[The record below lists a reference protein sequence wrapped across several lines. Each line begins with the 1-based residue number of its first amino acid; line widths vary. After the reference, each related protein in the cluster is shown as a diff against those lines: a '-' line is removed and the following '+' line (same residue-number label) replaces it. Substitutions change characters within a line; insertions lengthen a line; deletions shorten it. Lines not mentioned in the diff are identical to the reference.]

1 MIRTI
6 LLGPPGAGK
15 GTQAVKIVGKYK
27 VPHIS
32 TGDIFRENIKKGTEL
47 GKKAQEYISRG
58 ELVPDDLVCDIATD
72 RLLKDDCKDGF
83 LLDGFPRTVY
93 QAEKLDEFLSEHEQ
107 KLDRVLNLNVGESEL
122 MKRLTGRRVCRACG
136 ASFHIVSIPPKK
148 DGICDN
154 CGGELF
160 QRPDDN
166 EETARNRIEVYRK
179 ETLPLVEYYRKAGNL
194 ADIDGGAGLDGT
206 FKEIVSALG
215 E

>member
-72 RLLKDDCKDGF
+72 RLLKDNCKDGF
-83 LLDGFPRTVY
+83 LAAGPRTGRLRVAIGVGDRPVRGRVGPWTASA
-93 QAEKLDEFLSEHEQ
+93 QVESWRLAPRRGPPPSQLCGPAERCF
-107 KLDRVLNLNVGESEL
+107 
-122 MKRLTGRRVCRACG
+122 T
-136 ASFHIVSIPPKK
+136 
-148 DGICDN
+148 
-154 CGGELF
+154 
-160 QRPDDN
+160 
-166 EETARNRIEVYRK
+166 
-179 ETLPLVEYYRKAGNL
+179 
-194 ADIDGGAGLDGT
+194 
-206 FKEIVSALG
+206 
-215 E
+215 

>member
-93 QAEKLDEFLSEHEQ
+93 QAEKLDEFLSEHGQ

-122 MKRLTGRRVCRACG
+122 MKRLTGRRVCKACG

-194 ADIDGGAGLDGT
+194 ADIDGRAGLDGT